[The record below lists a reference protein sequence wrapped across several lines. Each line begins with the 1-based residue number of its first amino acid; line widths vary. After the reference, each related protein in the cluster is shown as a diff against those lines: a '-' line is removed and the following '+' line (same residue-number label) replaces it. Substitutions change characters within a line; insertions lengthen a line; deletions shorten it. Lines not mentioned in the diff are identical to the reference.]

1 MDIFSGLISGFQV
14 VCQPANFLYC
24 FFGVLMGTLIGVLPG
39 IGAPGAMA
47 ILLPFTF
54 SLSPVSAIIMLAGI
68 YYGVM
73 YGGSTTSILLRIPGE
88 APSVITC
95 LDGYEMAKKGR
106 AGPALG
112 ISAFGSWIGG
122 TFSVIALMI
131 LVYPLAKIVLK
142 FGPPEYFSIIVL
154 GMTLVIYLARG
165 SILKAIIMALF
176 GLLLSTVGIDLITG
190 YPRFTFG
197 SLTLMD
203 GIGIVP
209 LAMGFFGL
217 SEVFENLEVPPGE
230 GIVYETKIKNL
241 LPNLDDWKRSI
252 GPIIRGSVFGFFLG
266 VLPGAGA
273 IIPSFASYSI
283 EKRISKHPE
292 EYGKGAIEGVAG
304 PETANNAGAGGAFV
318 PLLAFGI
325 PPNVSLALLLGAF
338 MIHGVI
344 PGPRLIIE
352 HPLLFWG
359 IIASMY
365 VGNVMLVLLNLPLIG
380 IWVKI
385 LKIPYRILMPLILL
399 FCIIGAYSMNNNIFD
414 VIIMVILGLLGYA
427 LRKFD
432 YEEAPLVL
440 AFILGPML
448 ETNFRQ
454 SLLIS
459 DGDLS
464 VFITHPIAAAALI
477 VAILLYF
484 STALS
489 YYRKAKQKEIE

>member
-1 MDIFSGLISGFQV
+1 M
-14 VCQPANFLYC
+14 
-24 FFGVLMGTLIGVLPG
+24 GVLMGTLIGVLPG

-54 SLSPVSAIIMLAGI
+54 RLSPVSAIIMLAGI

-122 TFSVIALMI
+122 TFSVLALMI
-131 LVYPLAKIVLK
+131 LVYPLAKVVLK

-197 SLTLMD
+197 SMTLMD

-217 SEVFENLEVPPGE
+217 SEVFENLEAPPGE
-230 GIVYETKIKNL
+230 RIIYESKIKNL

-283 EKRISKHPE
+283 EKRLSKHPE
-292 EYGKGAIEGVAG
+292 EFGKGAIEGVAG

-352 HPLLFWG
+352 HPQLFWG

-365 VGNVMLVLLNLPLIG
+365 VGNIMLVLLNLPLIG
-380 IWVKI
+380 MWVKV

-399 FCIIGAYSMNNNIFD
+399 FCIIGAYTLNNNIVD
-414 VIIMVILGLLGYA
+414 VIIMVILGIVGYI

-459 DGDLS
+459 DGALS
-464 VFITHPIAAAALI
+464 VFITRPIAAVAIIAAALI
-477 VAILLYF
+477 YA
-484 STALS
+484 STGLS
-489 YYRKAKQKEIE
+489 YYRKAKQKAIQ